1 MSNGYDMPADWQQ
14 ILELAAA
21 GLTSDRIAESLQQ
34 SETTI
39 KRKRREIMDKLGAD
53 NMPQAVAMAVRRGL
67 IR

>member
-1 MSNGYDMPADWQQ
+1 MSNGSDMPADWQQ

-39 KRKRREIMDKLGAD
+39 KRKRKEIMEHLGAD

>member
-1 MSNGYDMPADWQQ
+1 MSNGSVMPADWQE

-21 GLTSDRIAESLQQ
+21 GLNSDTIAETLHQ
-34 SETTI
+34 STTTI
-39 KRKRREIMDKLGAD
+39 KRKRREIMEHLGAD

>member
-1 MSNGYDMPADWQQ
+1 MNNGYDMPADWQQ

-21 GLTSDRIAESLQQ
+21 GLTSDRIAESLHQ

-39 KRKRREIMDKLGAD
+39 KRKRKEIMEHLGAD

>member
-1 MSNGYDMPADWQQ
+1 MSNGSDMPADWQQ